1 MASAV
6 QAAVQLA
13 SVDGG
18 DGDVATSGGSEETG
32 SGEGGG
38 EEAIAGSVLGDG
50 LWVGMGGREGKRVGR
65 MQWMVY
71 AHVCTRVPHI

>member
-50 LWVGMGGREGKRVGR
+50 LWVWMGGRELMRE
-65 MQWMVY
+65 
-71 AHVCTRVPHI
+71 